1 MSSERPAPTT
11 SEVVHVGTIMH
22 KGVIGCKPSTPL
34 DEVIRI
40 MADTNVQVLVVTGP
54 DEEALG
60 IISQMDLLKF
70 YGRDHKGLKA
80 RDVMSGPVIA
90 IPPEMTLQE
99 AIHTMMEQGITHLV
113 VSERGDVGLRALGV
127 LTTGHIIKEMRGSKW
142 MWYFS
147 PEP

>member
-1 MSSERPAPTT
+1 MLSDR
-11 SEVVHVGTIMH
+11 HVATIMH
-22 KGVIGCKPSTPL
+22 KGVIGCRPSTTL
-34 DEVIRI
+34 DEVVRI

-60 IISQMDLLKF
+60 IISQIDVIPYAGHDL
-70 YGRDHKGLKA
+70 KGLKA
-80 RDVMSGPVIA
+80 RDIMSSTVIA
-90 IPPEMTLQE
+90 IPPEMTVSE
-99 AIHTMMEQGITHLV
+99 AVKIMEERSISHLV

-127 LTTGHIIKEMRGSKW
+127 LSSGHVIKEMRGSKW